1 MFMLIF
7 FLIGASLMLA
17 LFPELSMAMTLLVP
31 LVLVGLVRLAL
42 FWSSRNTKK

>member
-7 FLIGASLMLA
+7 FLIGALLMLA
-17 LFPELSMAMTLLVP
+17 LFPELSMATTLLVP

-42 FWSSRNTKK
+42 FWLSRNTQK

>member
-31 LVLVGLVRLAL
+31 LMLVGLVRLAMFL
-42 FWSSRNTKK
+42 SSLKIEK

>member
-17 LFPELSMAMTLLVP
+17 LFPELSTAMTLLVP
-31 LVLVGLVRLAL
+31 LVLVSLVRLAL
-42 FWSSRNTKK
+42 FWSSRKIKK